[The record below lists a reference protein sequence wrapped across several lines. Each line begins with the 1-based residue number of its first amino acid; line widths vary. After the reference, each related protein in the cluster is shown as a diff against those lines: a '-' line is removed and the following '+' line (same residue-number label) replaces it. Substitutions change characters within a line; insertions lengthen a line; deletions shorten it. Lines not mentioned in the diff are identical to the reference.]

1 MEIYIPYIVGGSVS
15 SILGGISYYLYSD
28 TNEKQHENDINDNDN
43 DINDN
48 DINDND
54 NDEQNTNIHE
64 TNLDNPNAL
73 HEYSVIDDNLKEEYY
88 YSNKYKQKLGCST
101 SARFEN
107 IIKILNTQCNRKIS
121 NTNFNNKIRKKL
133 FRYLKEYER
142 LGHYQFIHKYKK

>member
-28 TNEKQHENDINDNDN
+28 TNDTQNDENKINKK
-43 DINDN
+43 
-48 DINDND
+48 
-54 NDEQNTNIHE
+54 DEQNKNIHE
-64 TNLDNPNAL
+64 TNLDKPNAL

-88 YSNKYKQKLGCST
+88 YSNKYKQKLGVST
-101 SARFEN
+101 TTRFEN

-133 FRYLKEYER
+133 FRYLNEYES